1 MTTTDPAPSIADA
14 ARGCER
20 FARTMYERTVGDVWH
35 EVVETGPARQVEVYR
50 KAAEAAV
57 DVYNADMAP
66 TLAVLVE
73 ALDNVNTSNAQL
85 LAADGLLE
93 TLFGYLA
100 TGERGHP
107 GEAARRTGWIS
118 QRRIDELGERLRAWR
133 ASWAPTGSA
142 VSSWD

>member
-1 MTTTDPAPSIADA
+1 MTTDPAPSIADA
-14 ARGCER
+14 AHELRER
-20 FARTMYERTVGDVWH
+20 FARTMYERAVPGGNWADVVDGHTHRHVGLI
-35 EVVETGPARQVEVYR
+35 TI
-50 KAAEAAV
+50 AAEAAV

-73 ALDNVNTSNAQL
+73 ALDNVNTGNAQL

-100 TGERGHP
+100 NGQRGQLV

-142 VSSWD
+142 VS